1 MGTPALKAI
10 STKGRNGVE
19 ISDLEGHIA
28 HYQVIIFRV
37 RKLLSSAVGDLSDPP
52 IAMNPVVVVIV
63 IQQ

>member
-1 MGTPALKAI
+1 MSFDGTE
-10 STKGRNGVE
+10 E